1 MQSAI
6 KEHDLV
12 CFCHLRWNFV
22 YQRPQHLMERFAA
35 NRRVFFI
42 EEPLFDTRQDRFEV
56 LSQEDSKVH
65 IVRFHLASGDRELS
79 VAERSKSLLDEF
91 LAKEK
96 IENFT
101 AWYYTPMALSFS
113 RHIFPDFVVYDCMD
127 ELSGFRFASPEL
139 KEYERKLFAS
149 ADIVFTGG
157 KTLYKAKKKLHP
169 NVHAFP
175 SSIDKAHF
183 MAARENMP
191 DPADQAGISHPRFG
205 FYGVLDERFDAQLVA
220 RIADLRPDWH
230 LVLVGPVVKIDPA
243 TLPRRDNIHYL
254 GAKTYQELPGYL
266 AGWDIAFMPFA
277 LNESTH
283 FISPTKT
290 PEFLCGGKQTIS
302 TAVPDVVNDY
312 GKKGLVAII
321 DSAEAFVDVAE
332 KLLYGNDYK
341 SWLARVDRNLATNS
355 WDKTVSRMTLL
366 MEETKQIKQLE
377 STTKAKLSNYV

>member
-1 MQSAI
+1 MQSEI
-6 KEHDLV
+6 KEHDLL

-35 NRRVFFI
+35 SRRVFFI
-42 EEPLFDTRQDRFEV
+42 EEPLFDTPQDCFEV
-56 LSQEDSKVH
+56 LNQDSSNVQL
-65 IVRFHLASGDRELS
+65 IRFHLAPGKDELS
-79 VAERSKSLLDEF
+79 VADRLRSLLDE
-91 LAKEK
+91 LLQKKK
-96 IENFT
+96 IETFT

-113 RHIFPDFVVYDCMD
+113 RHLFPEFVVYDCMD
-127 ELSGFRFASPEL
+127 ELSAFKFASPEL
-139 KEYERKLFAS
+139 KAFEKELFLK

-157 KTLYKAKKKLHP
+157 KTLFKSKRKLHP

-183 MAARENMP
+183 LSARENTV
-191 DPADQAGISHPRFG
+191 DPSDQAGIPHPRFG
-205 FYGVLDERFDAQLVA
+205 FYGVLDERFDANLVE
-220 RIADLRPDWH
+220 RIASLRPDWH

-243 TLPRRDNIHYL
+243 TLPQKDNIHYL
-254 GAKTYQELPGYL
+254 GGKTYRELPTYL

-332 KLLYGNDYK
+332 KLLYSNNYK
-341 SWLARVDRNLATNS
+341 DWLARVDRNLATNS
-355 WDKTVSRMTLL
+355 WDKTVQRMTLL
-366 MEETKQIKQLE
+366 MEQTKQVKQLQ